1 MDRVPSILLL
11 PIMGGVFVLVV
22 AGLLG
27 TLFTLVGVWGTI
39 VIGLAIV
46 LFSPIV
52 AEVLIRR

>member
-27 TLFTLVGVWGTI
+27 TIFTLVGTWGTI

-46 LFSPIV
+46 LLSPIV
-52 AEVLIRR
+52 AGTLIRR

>member
-27 TLFTLVGVWGTI
+27 TIFTLVGSIGTI
-39 VIGLAIV
+39 IIGLAIV
-46 LFSPIV
+46 LLSPMV
-52 AEVLIRR
+52 AGVLIKR

>member
-27 TLFTLVGVWGTI
+27 TVFTLVGTLGTI
-39 VIGLAIV
+39 IIGMSIV
-46 LFSPIV
+46 LLSPMV
-52 AEVLIRR
+52 AGVLIRR